1 VKDKLKQ
8 GVGSATMFVLLLAV
22 LLVLNLISV
31 NLFGRLDLTEG
42 HVYSLSKTSKEV
54 IRNLNDPLIIRM
66 YFTRDLPP
74 PYNGYI
80 RYLKDQLEE
89 YQAYSGGKLKLELIH
104 PDDPKKEM
112 EAQRH
117 GIPPLQ
123 VNAMLNDKIEI
134 KKVYM
139 GMVLLF
145 EDRKEVIP
153 VIQNVTDLEYELT
166 SIIKRISYK
175 ILPTVG
181 FLIGKDGPELDTD
194 MTMLNQELS
203 RHYQIRKIN
212 LDEGDRIPA
221 KTVALI
227 IPGPK
232 KRFSE
237 WEKYGIDQF
246 LMRGGRLAFVL
257 NQIDVNLE
265 QGTVVT
271 QNLEIED
278 FLANYGVKVND
289 NLVIDWQCSQV
300 NVAQQRGAYTVS
312 NIINYPFF
320 PTITGFDKNSLIVK
334 DLETVIFN
342 FVSSLDSVEASSKNL
357 RFNPIVWSSDI
368 SGIETEPFDINPYRQ
383 FTRENFPHSPQ
394 ILAATIQGSF
404 RSYYADWDQSE
415 IEDQIGFV
423 DTTRTQSRETRLVV
437 IGDADFITD
446 QNLRGN
452 DNLTFFLNIVDW
464 LIRDESLISIRSKQ
478 VTTRPLKEISS
489 GARKLIKYGNI
500 FGLPILVIVF
510 GVVRW
515 QLKKKV
521 RRKTEQ

>member
-1 VKDKLKQ
+1 VKGKFKQ
-8 GVGSATMFVLLLAV
+8 GVGSATMFVLLMAV

-54 IRNLNDPLIIRM
+54 VRNLNDPLIIRM

-89 YQAYSGGKLKLELIH
+89 FQAYSRGKLKLELIH
-104 PDDPKKEM
+104 PDDPEKEL
-112 EAQRH
+112 EAQKY

-123 VNAMLNDKIEI
+123 VNALQNDKIEI

-139 GMVLLF
+139 GMVILF

-166 SIIKRISYK
+166 SIIKRISYT

-181 FLIGKDGPELDTD
+181 FLVGKGGPELDVD
-194 MTMLNQELS
+194 MTMLNQELN

-212 LDEGDRIPA
+212 LYDGDKIPA
-221 KTVALI
+221 KVAALI
-227 IPGPK
+227 IIGPK
-232 KRFSE
+232 EKFSE
-237 WEKYGIDQF
+237 WEKYSIDQF
-246 LMRGGRLAFVL
+246 VMKGGRLVFAL
-257 NQIDVNLE
+257 NHIEVDLE
-265 QGTVVT
+265 QGTAAQ

-278 FLANYGVKVND
+278 FLTNYGIKVNND
-289 NLVIDWQCSQV
+289 LVIDGQCSQIGV
-300 NVAQQRGAYTVS
+300 TQQRGDYSVS

-320 PTITGFDKNSLIVK
+320 PTVTGFNKNSLIVK
-334 DLETVIFN
+334 DLETVTFN
-342 FVSSLDSVEASSKNL
+342 FISSLDSVEASSRNL
-357 RFNPIVWSSDI
+357 RFDPIAWSSDL
-368 SGIETEPFDINPYRQ
+368 SGIETAPFDINPYRQ
-383 FTRENFPHSPQ
+383 FARNNFPEGPQ

-415 IEDQIGFV
+415 IEDQIGFM
-423 DTTRTQSRETRLVV
+423 DSTRTQSPESRMVV
-437 IGDADFITD
+437 VGDADFITD

-452 DNLTFFLNIVDW
+452 DNLAFFLNIVDW
-464 LIRDESLISIRSKQ
+464 LIQDEALISIRSKQ
-478 VTTRPLKEISS
+478 VTARPLKEIST

-500 FGLPILVIVF
+500 FGLPILVIVY
-510 GVVRW
+510 GIVRW
-515 QLKKKV
+515 QFKKKV
-521 RRKTEQ
+521 RHKTGQ